1 MQAEFS
7 RRKESCK
14 VDTNWRYNSENEEKK
29 DYGMDIRNTGID
41 NDCHIQF
48 RADDTVLYFILKARK
63 RNGLSNYKRMF
74 QDKIFKMTLSNT
86 FIYLI
91 LEVAIMLVMAMFL
104 ASLLNDK
111 RLKGKWFFRLAI
123 FLPCTTSLVSYSII
137 FRSLFSVDGFINTIL
152 TNLHLIASP
161 INWLGNTWT
170 ARIVIVLALLWR
182 WTGYNMI
189 FFLAALQNIDSSI
202 YEAAVVDGAN
212 AFQKFTRITIPMLRP
227 TILLTAIM
235 STNGTLQLFDESM
248 NITNGGPANTSMTI
262 SHYIYNLSFAG
273 NPNFGYASA
282 ISYVVFILVAILAF
296 IQMKVG
302 DEK

>member
-1 MQAEFS
+1 M
-7 RRKESCK
+7 
-14 VDTNWRYNSENEEKK
+14 N
-29 DYGMDIRNTGID
+29 
-41 NDCHIQF
+41 
-48 RADDTVLYFILKARK
+48 ARK
-63 RNGLSNYKRMF
+63 RNFLSWSFVLPASLMIIIFNFIPMIQSFILSLKRGSGTNMQFVGIQNYKRLF
-74 QDKIFKMTLSNT
+74 EDKIFKMTLSNT
-86 FIYLI
+86 IIYLV
-91 LEVAIMLVMAMFL
+91 LEVAIMLIFAMLL

-111 RLKGKWFFRLAI
+111 KLKGKSIFRLAI

-137 FRSLFSVDGFINTIL
+137 FRSLFSVDGFINTLL
-152 TNLHLIASP
+152 TNLHIISSP
-161 INWLGNTWT
+161 INWLGDTWT
-170 ARIVIVLALLWR
+170 ARIVIVIALLWR

-189 FFLAALQNIDSSI
+189 FFLAALQNIDGSI
-202 YEAAVVDGAN
+202 YEAADIDGAN
-212 AFQKFTRITIPMLRP
+212 AIQKFFKITVPSLKP

-282 ISYVVFILVAILAF
+282 ISYIVFILVAILAF
-296 IQMKVG
+296 IQLRIG

>member
-1 MQAEFS
+1 MKTKK
-7 RRKESCK
+7 RKIMGWTFVIPASIMI
-14 VDTNWRYNSENEEKK
+14 VIFNFVP
-29 DYGMDIRNTGID
+29 M
-41 NDCHIQF
+41 IQS
-48 RADDTVLYFILKARK
+48 FILSLK
-63 RNGLSNYKRMF
+63 RGSGTNMTFTGLSNYKRMF

-91 LEVAIMLVMAMFL
+91 LEVAIMLVIAMFL

-170 ARIVIVLALLWR
+170 AQIVIVLALLWR

-212 AFQKFTRITIPMLRP
+212 AFQKFTKITIPMLRP

>member
-1 MQAEFS
+1 VKAKK
-7 RRKESCK
+7 RKTLGWTF
-14 VDTNWRYNSENEEKK
+14 VIPATLMIVIFNFVP
-29 DYGMDIRNTGID
+29 M
-41 NDCHIQF
+41 IQS
-48 RADDTVLYFILKARK
+48 FILSLKK
-63 RNGLSNYKRMF
+63 GSGMNMTFVGLDNYKRLF

-91 LEVAIMLVMAMFL
+91 LEVAIMLIAAMLL

-111 RLKGKWFFRLAI
+111 RLKCKGLFRLAI
-123 FLPCTTSLVSYSII
+123 FLPCATSLVSYSII
-137 FRSLFSVDGFINTIL
+137 FRSLFSMDGFMNTIL
-152 TNLHLIASP
+152 MNLHVISAP
-161 INWLGNTWT
+161 MNWLGNTWT
-170 ARIVIVLALLWR
+170 ARIVIVIALLWR

-189 FFLAALQNIDSSI
+189 FFLAALQNIDGAI

-212 AFQKFTRITIPMLRP
+212 AFQKFTKITIPMLRP

-235 STNGTLQLFDESM
+235 STNGTLQLFDESV
-248 NITNGGPANTSMTI
+248 NITNGGPANTSMSI

-296 IQMKVG
+296 MQMRVG
-302 DEK
+302 DDK

>member
-1 MQAEFS
+1 
-7 RRKESCK
+7 
-14 VDTNWRYNSENEEKK
+14 
-29 DYGMDIRNTGID
+29 
-41 NDCHIQF
+41 
-48 RADDTVLYFILKARK
+48 
-63 RNGLSNYKRMF
+63 
-74 QDKIFKMTLSNT
+74 
-86 FIYLI
+86 
-91 LEVAIMLVMAMFL
+91 
-104 ASLLNDK
+104 
-111 RLKGKWFFRLAI
+111 
-123 FLPCTTSLVSYSII
+123 
-137 FRSLFSVDGFINTIL
+137 
-152 TNLHLIASP
+152 
-161 INWLGNTWT
+161 
-170 ARIVIVLALLWR
+170 
-182 WTGYNMI
+182 MI

>member
-1 MQAEFS
+1 MKLK
-7 RRKESCK
+7 RRKAIGWTFVIPAS
-14 VDTNWRYNSENEEKK
+14 VMIVVFNFIP
-29 DYGMDIRNTGID
+29 M
-41 NDCHIQF
+41 IQS
-48 RADDTVLYFILKARK
+48 FILSLK
-63 RNGLSNYKRMF
+63 RGSGSNMTFVGLENYKRLF
-74 QDKIFKMTLSNT
+74 EDKIFKMTFVNT

-91 LEVAIMLVMAMFL
+91 LEVAIMLIAAMIL
-104 ASLLNDK
+104 ASLLNDRK
-111 RLKGKWFFRLAI
+111 LKGKGLFRLAI

-137 FRSLFSVDGFINTIL
+137 FRSLFSVDGFINTVL
-152 TNLHLIASP
+152 TNLHLISSP

-170 ARIVIVLALLWR
+170 ARILIVIALLWR

-189 FFLAALQNIDSSI
+189 FYLAALQNIDSSI
-202 YEAAVVDGAN
+202 YEAAEVDGAN
-212 AFQKFTRITIPMLRP
+212 AFQKFIKITIPSLRP

-248 NITNGGPANTSMTI
+248 NITNGGPANTSMSI

-296 IQMKVG
+296 IQLKVG
-302 DEK
+302 DDK

>member
-1 MQAEFS
+1 MKTKK
-7 RRKESCK
+7 RKLMGWIFIMPATIMIAIFNFVPMIQSFVLSMK
-14 VDTNWRYNSENEEKK
+14 RGSGTNMK
-29 DYGMDIRNTGID
+29 
-41 NDCHIQF
+41 F
-48 RADDTVLYFILKARK
+48 V
-63 RNGLSNYKRMF
+63 GLANYERMF

-86 FIYLI
+86 IIYLI
-91 LEVAIMLVMAMFL
+91 LEVAIMLIFAMLL

-152 TNLHLIASP
+152 LNVNLIESP
-161 INWLGNTWT
+161 INWLADTWT
-170 ARIVIVLALLWR
+170 ARIVIVVALLWR

-189 FFLAALQNIDSSI
+189 FFLAALQNIDGSI

-212 AFQKFTRITIPMLRP
+212 GFQKFTRITIPMLRP

-235 STNGTLQLFDESM
+235 STNGTLQLFDESV

-282 ISYVVFILVAILAF
+282 ISYVVFILVAILAL

>member
-1 MQAEFS
+1 MPL
-7 RRKESCK
+7 KK
-14 VDTNWRYNSENEEKK
+14 KTTPEKLF
-29 DYGMDIRNTGID
+29 YSPHEV
-41 NDCHIQF
+41 CE
-48 RADDTVLYFILKARK
+48 
-63 RNGLSNYKRMF
+63 
-74 QDKIFKMTLSNT
+74 
-86 FIYLI
+86 LI
-91 LEVAIMLVMAMFL
+91 
-104 ASLLNDK
+104 
-111 RLKGKWFFRLAI
+111 G
-123 FLPCTTSLVSYSII
+123 
-137 FRSLFSVDGFINTIL
+137 
-152 TNLHLIASP
+152 
-161 INWLGNTWT
+161 
-170 ARIVIVLALLWR
+170 
-182 WTGYNMI
+182 
-189 FFLAALQNIDSSI
+189 

-212 AFQKFTRITIPMLRP
+212 AFQKFTKITIPMLRP

>member
-1 MQAEFS
+1 MKTKK
-7 RRKESCK
+7 RKIMGWTFVIPASIMI
-14 VDTNWRYNSENEEKK
+14 VIFNFVP
-29 DYGMDIRNTGID
+29 M
-41 NDCHIQF
+41 IQS
-48 RADDTVLYFILKARK
+48 FILSLK
-63 RNGLSNYKRMF
+63 RGSGTNMTFTGLSNYKRMF

-91 LEVAIMLVMAMFL
+91 LEVAIMLVIAMFL

-123 FLPCTTSLVSYSII
+123 
-137 FRSLFSVDGFINTIL
+137 FSVDGFINTIL

-212 AFQKFTRITIPMLRP
+212 AFQKFTKITIPMLRP

>member
-1 MQAEFS
+1 
-7 RRKESCK
+7 
-14 VDTNWRYNSENEEKK
+14 
-29 DYGMDIRNTGID
+29 
-41 NDCHIQF
+41 
-48 RADDTVLYFILKARK
+48 
-63 RNGLSNYKRMF
+63 MF

-91 LEVAIMLVMAMFL
+91 LEVAIMLVIAMFL

-111 RLKGKWFFRLAI
+111 RLKGKWFFCLAI

-212 AFQKFTRITIPMLRP
+212 AFQKFTKITIPMLRP

>member
-1 MQAEFS
+1 
-7 RRKESCK
+7 
-14 VDTNWRYNSENEEKK
+14 
-29 DYGMDIRNTGID
+29 
-41 NDCHIQF
+41 
-48 RADDTVLYFILKARK
+48 
-63 RNGLSNYKRMF
+63 MF

-91 LEVAIMLVMAMFL
+91 LEVAIMLVIAMFL

-202 YEAAVVDGAN
+202 YEAAVVD
-212 AFQKFTRITIPMLRP
+212 
-227 TILLTAIM
+227 
-235 STNGTLQLFDESM
+235 
-248 NITNGGPANTSMTI
+248 
-262 SHYIYNLSFAG
+262 LSFAG
-273 NPNFGYASA
+273 NPNFGYASE

>member
-1 MQAEFS
+1 
-7 RRKESCK
+7 
-14 VDTNWRYNSENEEKK
+14 
-29 DYGMDIRNTGID
+29 
-41 NDCHIQF
+41 
-48 RADDTVLYFILKARK
+48 
-63 RNGLSNYKRMF
+63 MF

-91 LEVAIMLVMAMFL
+91 LEVAIMLVIAMFL

-111 RLKGKWFFRLAI
+111 RLKGKWFFRLSI

-212 AFQKFTRITIPMLRP
+212 AFQKFTKITIPMLRP

>member
-1 MQAEFS
+1 MKTKK
-7 RRKESCK
+7 RKIMGWTFVIPASIMI
-14 VDTNWRYNSENEEKK
+14 VIFNFVP
-29 DYGMDIRNTGID
+29 M
-41 NDCHIQF
+41 IQS
-48 RADDTVLYFILKARK
+48 FILSLK
-63 RNGLSNYKRMF
+63 RGSGTNMTFTGLSNYKRMF

-91 LEVAIMLVMAMFL
+91 LEVAIMLVIAMFL

-111 RLKGKWFFRLAI
+111 RLKGKW
-123 FLPCTTSLVSYSII
+123 CTTSLVSYSII

-212 AFQKFTRITIPMLRP
+212 AFQKFTKITIPMLRP
-227 TILLTAIM
+227 TTAIM

>member
-1 MQAEFS
+1 M
-7 RRKESCK
+7 KINK
-14 VDTNWRYNSENEEKK
+14 
-29 DYGMDIRNTGID
+29 RNITGWTFVIPASIMIIIF
-41 NDCHIQF
+41 NFVPMIQS
-48 RADDTVLYFILKARK
+48 FILSLK
-63 RNGLSNYKRMF
+63 RGSGTNMKFVGLENYKRLF
-74 QDKIFKMTLSNT
+74 EDKIFKMAFSNT
-86 FIYLI
+86 FIYLV
-91 LEVAIMLVMAMFL
+91 LEVAIMLIAAMLL

-111 RLKGKWFFRLAI
+111 RLKYKGVFRLAI

-137 FRSLFSVDGFINTIL
+137 FRSLFSVDGFINTVL
-152 TNLHLIASP
+152 SNLNIINSP

-170 ARIVIVLALLWR
+170 ARIVIVIALLWR

-189 FFLAALQNIDSSI
+189 FFLASLQNVDSSI
-202 YEAAVVDGAN
+202 YEAAEVDGAN
-212 AFQKFTRITIPMLRP
+212 AFHKFTKITIPALRP

-248 NITNGGPANTSMTI
+248 NITNGGPANTSMSI

-273 NPNFGYASA
+273 NPNFGYSSA

-296 IQMKVG
+296 IQLKVG

>member
-1 MQAEFS
+1 MIVIFNF
-7 RRKESCK
+7 
-14 VDTNWRYNSENEEKK
+14 VP
-29 DYGMDIRNTGID
+29 M
-41 NDCHIQF
+41 IQS
-48 RADDTVLYFILKARK
+48 FILSLK
-63 RNGLSNYKRMF
+63 RGSGTNMTFTGLSNYKRMF
-74 QDKIFKMTLSNT
+74 QDKIYKMTLSNT

-91 LEVAIMLVMAMFL
+91 LEVAIMLVIAMFL

-212 AFQKFTRITIPMLRP
+212 AFQKFTKITIPMLRP